1 MRRVFVSIPLLLAPV
16 LAGNCNRG
24 LSYCGTGL
32 LDRGYDQQRLVDA
45 LERVGQAGSS
55 DVITK
60 SVYHCDDDSGGI
72 SFVTTCDNCK
82 DGGAG
87 QSDTCDTG
95 ERTNCD
101 VRFTYCGST
110 LLGRNGYSPQ
120 VESALRAAGQPT
132 KDDFMKTSLFK
143 CKGDGSGTLEFLTYC
158 GRCKDAGAGS
168 SDHCARDQGDNCT
181 PGLAY
186 CGSGLMGRGGAYYD
200 RLSSALQGVF
210 PDSSERDRNIG
221 KTLFMCNNGGGVTAL
236 ATCNCMDGGAG
247 RPDYCASQS
256 CRKGVTYCGK
266 MLMKN
271 RRARRSTLADA
282 LAAAGQPTDNTHVE
296 NSLFT
301 CEIDTQDNKI
311 KFLSFCGNND
321 GQCQAGGAGDDHCEA
336 KFCRIGIDYCG
347 KTLLAKGMVRF
358 LRIYQSETANI
369 SHNADSSY
377 SSIIGNG
384 QLNSLYRC
392 NGAAN
397 GGVEFI
403 RDCSQDGSCIDGDKF
418 SDYCKR

>member
-1 MRRVFVSIPLLLAPV
+1 MRRTIFSLSVLLAPAF
-16 LAGNCNRG
+16 AGNCNRG

-45 LERVGQAGSS
+45 LERAGQAGSS
-55 DVITK
+55 DVINK
-60 SVYHCDDDSGGI
+60 SVYHCDNDSGDI

-95 ERTNCD
+95 ERSNCD
-101 VRFTYCGST
+101 GRFTYCGSGI
-110 LLGRNGYSPQ
+110 LNRKGYAPQ

-132 KDDFMKTSLFK
+132 TDEFMKSSLFK
-143 CKGDGSGTLEFLTYC
+143 CKGDGSGTLEYLTYC
-158 GRCKDAGAGS
+158 GKCNDGGS
-168 SDHCARDQGDNCT
+168 GNSDHCARDKDYNCAA
-181 PGLAY
+181 GFAY
-186 CGSGLMGRGGAYYD
+186 CGFNLMNKSGGKYYD
-200 RLSSALQGVF
+200 RISSALQGVF
-210 PDSSERDRNIG
+210 PDGTQRDRNLA
-221 KTLFMCNNGGGVTAL
+221 KTLFMCSNGGGLTAL
-236 ATCNCMDGGAG
+236 STCNCLDGGSG
-247 RPDYCASQS
+247 KLDYCGSQS
-256 CRKGVTYCGK
+256 CKKGVTYCGK
-266 MLMKN
+266 RLLKD

-296 NSLFT
+296 NSVFT
-301 CEIDTQDNKI
+301 CEVDTQDNKV
-311 KFLSFCGNND
+311 KFLSFCGSND
-321 GQCQAGGAGDDHCEA
+321 GQCQDGGDAGDHCEA

-347 KTLLAKGMVRF
+347 KTLLGK
-358 LRIYQSETANI
+358 
-369 SHNADSSY
+369 DPSY

-403 RDCSQDGSCIDGDKF
+403 RDCSQDGSCIDGGDK